1 MAHSIQRIK
10 VKGTGVRARS
20 NPEQEPDLWSLPF
33 VQEEGEVEED
43 TTSSVVGDN
52 TTSPDV
58 HTSSQQQQQQGMSNW
73 NEQVQDQNLLLP
85 RNNKAFDKGGQEEDD
100 GDVVATSFG
109 KSFHFLKHV
118 NSTLLEPPPS
128 SQEHNMTA
136 QPDQQKNED
145 AECDM
150 FFADLD
156 FDDSMLSL
164 GAANLEDDEVFGDIL
179 ASMIL
184 G

>member
-1 MAHSIQRIK
+1 MTYR
-10 VKGTGVRARS
+10 GV
-20 NPEQEPDLWSLPF
+20 
-33 VQEEGEVEED
+33 
-43 TTSSVVGDN
+43 
-52 TTSPDV
+52 
-58 HTSSQQQQQQGMSNW
+58 
-73 NEQVQDQNLLLP
+73 
-85 RNNKAFDKGGQEEDD
+85 
-100 GDVVATSFG
+100 SFTVTLDFSANHPAL
-109 KSFHFLKHV
+109 SFH
-118 NSTLLEPPPS
+118 LLS
-128 SQEHNMTA
+128 SSGATTTA
-136 QPDQQKNED
+136 RRREQPPDQQKNED